1 MSAAEAEAIFM
12 MAKSNLSPSNAS
24 CGAALTAASTA
35 ALGSVAAPEEA
46 PASAPPESMSRAEPA
61 AAGVVAYFVLDS
73 FQCPLTMEM
82 MRDPVMTAD
91 GQTYERA
98 AIEEWFALGKRTS
111 PLTGEELPSTNLLPN
126 IALRKVIRE
135 SGLL

>member
-1 MSAAEAEAIFM
+1 

-24 CGAALTAASTA
+24 SGAALTAASTA

-46 PASAPPESMSRAEPA
+46 PASSPPESMSRAEPA
-61 AAGVVAYFVLDS
+61 AGGVVDYFVLDS

-98 AIEEWFALGKRTS
+98 ATEEWFALGRRTS
-111 PLTGEELPSTNLLPN
+111 PLTGDELPSTNFFPN